1 MPTPTLLGHTPSGT
15 PVYDYAP
22 DKPLLAPLLTHF
34 AQPDEAITETP
45 TVFSLPV
52 AVQEEAP
59 SSLEPTGASTEAGRQ
74 PTKIIA

>member
-1 MPTPTLLGHTPSGT
+1 MSTRVLIGHTPSGI
-15 PVYDYAP
+15 PVYDHLP
-22 DKPLLAPLLTHF
+22 NEPLLWSLLVTL